1 MLKWLWLSGIVV
13 LLDQITKTL
22 ANTGLEAYRP
32 VAVLPL
38 FNFTLMYNEGAAFS
52 FLGDAGGWQRWLFT
66 ALAIGI
72 SIFIVLWLRRLEP
85 SRRLE
90 AAGLSLVLGG
100 AVGNVIDRL
109 LHGHVIDFLDF
120 YYRAESC
127 LPLFVAVNRGAGL
140 ECHWPAFNLAD
151 SAITVGVVL
160 LLVDTLRPRRETPDP
175 A

>member
-1 MLKWLWLSGIVV
+1 MLKWLWLSAVV
-13 LLDQITKTL
+13 VVLDQITKGL
-22 ANTGLEAYRP
+22 ANTLLEPYHP
-32 VAVLPL
+32 LPL
-38 FNFTLMYNEGAAFS
+38 VPMVNLTLMYNEGAAFS

-72 SIFIVLWLRRLEP
+72 SVFIVVWLKRLEAH
-85 SRRLE
+85 RRWE

-109 LHGHVIDFLDF
+109 LHGHVIDFLDV

-127 LPLFVAVNRGAGL
+127 LPLFVKVNRLGG
-140 ECHWPAFNLAD
+140 ECHWPAFNVAD

-160 LLVDTLRPRRETPDP
+160 LLFDSLRPRRAPHAET
-175 A
+175 